1 MIRKRYQLNWMF
13 ECPEAV
19 LTCSILKC
27 KNGTNFL
34 AFGGHDKTLYLMD
47 DTMNIVD
54 DRAFDGWCRCTFP
67 VDIDG
72 DGCDE
77 ILVGAGDGNFM
88 VMKINIENKKLVGLM
103 RYKASKRINCCTAGD
118 FTRNGNIELIF
129 GSEDKSLR
137 IFDDIKA
144 KKPKFIL
151 YYDSWVTTCTL
162 SFLKLPDM
170 EDPINGLLI
179 GTRNGLVQL
188 IHFQN
193 NMIDIIWQKDFGAK
207 VNDIKVGDVTN
218 DGFNEIIVSTDDPYI
233 KILNSEGDILKEIET
248 DEGRPLSLLIEDI
261 DGDNAKEIVVGCAD
275 GSLKIFHNTSLNS
288 QDFELKWKTKV
299 STSIKKVCY
308 CIEKEQN
315 LKQIIFGGYD
325 RTIRN
330 VTDFEWGQKESLDI
344 PQEIKIPEIQ
354 ESKKEDLIAE
364 IIKIKNIPS
373 NIREHIFTILQ
384 EKGHLKE
391 LMKDLIDLGYS
402 EDEILDEFALLKTQ
416 KSVTYEKVSYPVWSL
431 PEEEISKEM
440 PEQVKS
446 EVVVEKQSK
455 PKVQPL
461 VIEKPVEPKKERLRA
476 ALESDV
482 NKPVSEE
489 KATAGKSLEEI
500 ILSYLKEKKVVPSK
514 AQFVNDIKASGFSD
528 TQIEKEIALLK
539 DQKRIVYSRT
549 NPKGWCLSE

>member
-13 ECPEAV
+13 ECPDAI

-27 KNGTNFL
+27 KNGTQFL

-47 DTMNIVD
+47 ETINIVD
-54 DRAFDGWCRCTFP
+54 DRTFDGWCRCTYP
-67 VDIDG
+67 IDVDG

-88 VMKINIENKKLVGLM
+88 VLKINLETKKFIGLM

-118 FTRNGNIELIF
+118 FTRDGNIELIF
-129 GSEDKSLR
+129 GSEDKTLR
-137 IFDDIKA
+137 IFDNIKA
-144 KKPKFIL
+144 IEPKYVL

-162 SFLKLPDM
+162 SFLKIPDI
-170 EDPINGLLI
+170 EDPINGLLV
-179 GTRNGLVQL
+179 GTKNGLVQL
-188 IHFQN
+188 VQFQN
-193 NMIDIIWQKDFGAK
+193 NKPDIIWQRNFNSQ

-218 DGFNEIIVSTDDPYI
+218 DGFNEIIISTDEPHI
-233 KILNSEGDILKEIET
+233 KILSSEGELIKEIQT

-275 GSLKIFHNTSLNS
+275 GSLKIFHNPSLNS

-308 CIEKEQN
+308 RIEEQQN

-344 PQEIKIPEIQ
+344 PQEIKVPEIQ
-354 ESKKEDLIAE
+354 ETEKGDLITE
-364 IIKIKNIPS
+364 IAKIKDIPS
-373 NIREHIFTILQ
+373 NLREHIYTILQ
-384 EKGHLKE
+384 DKGYLKD
-391 LMKDLIDLGYS
+391 LMKDLEDLGYS

-416 KSVTYEKVSYPVWSL
+416 KSVIYEKVSYPIWSL

-440 PEQVKS
+440 PEEVKA
-446 EVVVEKQSK
+446 EVLIEEKSK

-461 VIEKPVEPKKERLRA
+461 VIEKPVELKKEKLRA
-476 ALESDV
+476 ALESETK
-482 NKPVSEE
+482 KPISKEKAVVSE
-489 KATAGKSLEEI
+489 SLEEV
-500 ILSYLKEKKVVPSK
+500 ILAYLKEQKVVATK
-514 AQFVNDIKASGFSD
+514 AQLVNDIKAKGFSNI
-528 TQIEKEIALLK
+528 QIEKEISLLK
-539 DQKRIVYSRT
+539 DQGKIQYSRVK
-549 NPKGWCLSE
+549 PKGWCLGE